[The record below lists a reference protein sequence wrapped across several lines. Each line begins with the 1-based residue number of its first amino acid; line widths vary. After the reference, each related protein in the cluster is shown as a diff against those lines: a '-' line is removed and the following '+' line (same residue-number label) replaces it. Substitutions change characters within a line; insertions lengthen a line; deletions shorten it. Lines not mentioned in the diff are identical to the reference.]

1 MSGTGWQ
8 ACLTCIGTGQVADRR
23 GLVVDRRQSPDRR
36 RSDDSAAGNLF
47 THLTRLHE
55 LTSESPAALAGARAG
70 GDLAWAR
77 KLGLLHGHLLGY
89 IDAVERAQP
98 ALAEEV
104 REAAA
109 PILEELVREW
119 RTAQAAGSAV
129 PLTKK

>member
-23 GLVVDRRQSPDRR
+23 GLVFDRRQNPDRR
-36 RSDDSAAGNLF
+36 RSDDAATGNLY

-70 GDLAWAR
+70 GDVAWAR

-98 ALAEEV
+98 ALAAEV

-119 RTAQAAGSAV
+119 RAGQVGASPV
-129 PLTKK
+129 P